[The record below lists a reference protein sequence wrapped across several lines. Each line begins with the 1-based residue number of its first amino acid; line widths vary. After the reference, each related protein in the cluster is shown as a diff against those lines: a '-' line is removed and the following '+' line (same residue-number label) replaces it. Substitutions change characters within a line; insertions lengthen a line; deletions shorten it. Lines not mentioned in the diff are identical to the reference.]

1 MASSIENFWDS
12 LSTDEAN
19 FVQTIMGELCD
30 QAWST
35 SILASI
41 RNNGGITQANK
52 DRMFELRFGYA
63 LDRSAVV
70 PRYEIPGEGGSTIDF
85 GFTNNG
91 QRWRVELV
99 RLGETQAVKDATGSS
114 VDSDGIPWT
123 GRVLR
128 TDEAYRAINPHRV
141 VPTLVLEDGTAY
153 DYDQIPALVERSA
166 ACFG

>member
-1 MASSIENFWDS
+1 MANSIENFWDR

-41 RNNGGITQANK
+41 RDNGGITQANK

-85 GFTNNG
+85 DFTNNG

-99 RLGETQAVKDATGSS
+99 RLGETQAVKDDSIERRIATCLLNEF
-114 VDSDGIPWT
+114 PKQ
-123 GRVLR
+123 LN
-128 TDEAYRAINPHRV
+128 EAEFQSGLIV
-141 VPTLVLEDGTAY
+141 F
-153 DYDQIPALVERSA
+153 PARN
-166 ACFG
+166 